1 MYQFVEGLCLLH
13 CTTAGVN
20 CTTDVNCTTGVTV
33 PLKTLYHWY
42 QCTTSDTVSLVSLY
56 QLEWASV
63 TDWDCEGGSG
73 RTAGSRYF
81 GAAWYRLGGG
91 QLLGEA
97 WKGVRGRCM
106 DPPLLL
112 LPHSLQLLNHPIR
125 LTASILKD

>member
-1 MYQFVEGLCLLH
+1 MAAQPARAALVQLG
-13 CTTAGVN
+13 
-20 CTTDVNCTTGVTV
+20 TG
-33 PLKTLYHWY
+33 WM
-42 QCTTSDTVSLVSLY
+42 
-56 QLEWASV
+56 
-63 TDWDCEGGSG
+63 
-73 RTAGSRYF
+73 
-81 GAAWYRLGGG
+81 GGG